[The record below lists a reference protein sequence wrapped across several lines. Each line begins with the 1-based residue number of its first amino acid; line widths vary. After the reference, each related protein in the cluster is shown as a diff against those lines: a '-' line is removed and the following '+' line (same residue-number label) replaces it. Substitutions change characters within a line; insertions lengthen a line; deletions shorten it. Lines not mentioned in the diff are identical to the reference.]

1 MRTKPLECGRIRG
14 ERKQSIGMAGRKRKD
29 GETRHGRHADNM
41 FRVALYLTA
50 EEKAIAVLAAE
61 MSGVTLS
68 DVLRRGIQSEALRL
82 GIITDSGIAEKF
94 RNRVD
99 AYRHVLV
106 AIREESK
113 ERGK

>member
-1 MRTKPLECGRIRG
+1 
-14 ERKQSIGMAGRKRKD
+14 MAGRKRKD

-61 MSGVTLS
+61 MAGVTLS
-68 DVLRRGIQSEALRL
+68 DVLRLGIRSEAMRL
-82 GIITDSGIAEKF
+82 GIVTSSGIADKF

-99 AYRHVLV
+99 AYKHVLM

-113 ERGK
+113 ECGK